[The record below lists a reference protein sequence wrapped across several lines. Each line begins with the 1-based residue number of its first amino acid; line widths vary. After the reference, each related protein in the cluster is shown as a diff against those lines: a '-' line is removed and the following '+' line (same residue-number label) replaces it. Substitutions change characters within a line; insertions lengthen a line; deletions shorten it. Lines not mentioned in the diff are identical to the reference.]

1 MRKGCVA
8 VFGTQDP
15 HRGTERVIVLAE
27 TRETEADVLA
37 QIRQRIE
44 EAATPLLD
52 APPEE
57 IVLGPP
63 HAVPKTSSGKLR
75 RTSARELFERGSSR
89 FDRSLYGSD
98 LDKEAEEHIVSWARE
113 LSVDKPIKIVI
124 HLPDKEVH
132 TKAAG
137 ELGEAFTGY
146 FAYRADLSQHEL
158 NELFRVGRRS
168 LSVGA
173 MILVSCLVLAQ
184 LAAGYLTEA
193 PLKRLVEESFLILG
207 WVANWR
213 PL

>member
-1 MRKGCVA
+1 MR
-8 VFGTQDP
+8 FPRHQ
-15 HRGTERVIVLAE
+15 AE
-27 TRETEADVLA
+27 SCA
-37 QIRQRIE
+37 
-44 EAATPLLD
+44 
-52 APPEE
+52 APPR
-57 IVLGPP
+57 VSC
-63 HAVPKTSSGKLR
+63 SSGR
-75 RTSARELFERGSSR
+75 AHVRPQP
-89 FDRSLYGSD
+89 YGSD

-173 MILVSCLVLAQ
+173 IILVSCLVLAQ

-213 PL
+213 PLEIFLYDWWPLAPSAGFVSSPICGGSRDQAVLTTNCSAKNLDATPAKVSKTAAMLARRDID